1 MSNTIANIPLIC
13 IAVIAI
19 IVAVLI
25 TIIKIR
31 KTAKVSF
38 IFYLAIAVVVYASI
52 KAVIN
57 PYFNYNMY
65 LLLAIFLLIP
75 YCVLR
80 IFGKQEVVV
89 QKEEE
94 PEIVAETQKEII
106 VEDVKPEE
114 LNLIDQGEHFINL
127 AAQSF
132 SLDGDT
138 KALLDSINKTCVEVS
153 KADGGAVL
161 MVDDFD
167 DIIAVKSFIGSF
179 PPPYKLA
186 DDLPH
191 KTERISVRFKNEQFP
206 LRDNIFGEAA
216 TVGKAELLVNPTEDE
231 RVYQNGPEDFL
242 KLGSLILVPFK
253 LREKETVV
261 GLLALSRDF
270 GKTPFSENEF
280 AWVKTLVG
288 FAEVALQTTISF
300 KTYRDKK
307 ELTKES
313 DIASEIQRN
322 LVPKKLVPIAGLSIG
337 TFSEQT
343 SGVCSDVFD
352 VISARQDRYSFVLMD
367 VAGKGMNSLLVLT
380 MVRAMLR
387 LIVNTTQSAGTI
399 LSWTNRGLCSEGNLD
414 RFASVALINY
424 NPISRKIQFSTS
436 GNISVLRFSA
446 VTQSID
452 LISVT
457 CEPLGV
463 EKSSTYKDIEFSVG
477 KGDIIVTF
485 TDGVNEALNTSGKQY
500 SIEKIKNIIKENNKL
515 AGNKLADIVKADL
528 KKFIGSEMLHDDQ
541 TLLVIKIQ

>member
-1 MSNTIANIPLIC
+1 MSNTIANIPLIG
-13 IAVIAI
+13 IVVIAI
-19 IVAVLI
+19 AIAVLI
-25 TIIKIR
+25 TVIKIR
-31 KTAKVSF
+31 RTAKVSF
-38 IFYLAIAVVVYASI
+38 IFYLSIAVVIYASI
-52 KAVIN
+52 KAIIN
-57 PYFNYNMY
+57 PYLNYNFY
-65 LLLAIFLLIP
+65 LLLAMFLLIP

-80 IFGKQEVVV
+80 IFGKKEVVAEKEEETEVVV
-89 QKEEE
+89 E
-94 PEIVAETQKEII
+94 PSKEIV
-106 VEDVKPEE
+106 VEDIKPEE
-114 LNLIDQGEHFINL
+114 INLIEKGEDFISL

-132 SLDGDT
+132 SLDGDI
-138 KALLDSINKTCVEVS
+138 KALLDSINKSCIEVS

-167 DIIAVKSFIGSF
+167 DVIAVKSFFGNF

-186 DDLPH
+186 EDLPH
-191 KTERISVRFKNEQFP
+191 KPERVSIRFKNEQFP
-206 LRDNIFGEAA
+206 LRDNIFGESA
-216 TVGKAELLVNPTEDE
+216 TVGKPELLVNPKEDE
-231 RVYQNGPEDFL
+231 RVFQNGPEDFL

-253 LREKETVV
+253 LREKDTVV

-270 GKTPFSENEF
+270 GKEAFSENEF
-280 AWVKTLVG
+280 NWVKTLVG

-300 KTYRDKK
+300 KTYKEKK

-313 DIASEIQRN
+313 DIASEIQAG
-322 LVPKKLVPIAGLSIG
+322 LIPKKLVPIAGLSVG

-343 SGVCSDVFD
+343 AGVCSDVFD

-387 LIVNTTQSAGTI
+387 LIVNTTQTAGTI

-424 NPISRKIQFSTS
+424 NPINRKVQLSTS

-446 VTQSID
+446 VTQNID
-452 LISVT
+452 TISVT

-500 SIEKIKNIIKENNKL
+500 SIDKIKGIIKENNKL
-515 AGNKLADIVKADL
+515 AGNKIADLVKADL

>member
-1 MSNTIANIPLIC
+1 MSSTIANIPLIG

-19 IVAVLI
+19 VIAVLI
-25 TIIKIR
+25 TIIRIR
-31 KTAKVSF
+31 RVAKVSF
-38 IFYLAIAVVVYASI
+38 IFYLAIAVLVYASV
-52 KAVIN
+52 KAFIN
-57 PYFNYNMY
+57 PNFNYNFY
-65 LLLAIFLLIP
+65 LLLAILLLIP

-80 IFGKQEVVV
+80 IFGKQEIMVEK
-89 QKEEE
+89 KEETEIAIE
-94 PEIVAETQKEII
+94 PPKEII

-114 LNLIDQGEHFINL
+114 INLIDKGENFISL

-132 SLDGDT
+132 ALDGDT
-138 KALLDSINKTCVEVS
+138 KALLDTINKTCIEVS

-167 DIIAVKSFIGSF
+167 DVIAVKSFFGNF

-191 KTERISVRFKNEQFP
+191 KPERVSIRFKNEQFP

-216 TVGKAELLVNPTEDE
+216 TVGKAELLVRPADDE
-231 RVYQNGPEDFL
+231 RVFQNGPEDFL
-242 KLGSLILVPFK
+242 KLGSLILVPLK
-253 LREKETVV
+253 LRAKDTVV

-270 GKTPFSENEF
+270 GKEAFSENEF
-280 AWVKTLVG
+280 NWVKTLVG
-288 FAEVALQTTISF
+288 FAEVSLQTTISF
-300 KTYRDKK
+300 KTYREQK

-313 DIASEIQRN
+313 EIASEIQAG
-322 LVPKKLVPIAGLSIG
+322 LIPKKLIPVAGLSIG
-337 TFSEQT
+337 TFTAQT
-343 SGVCSDVFD
+343 AGVCSDVFD
-352 VISARQDRYSFVLMD
+352 LISARQDRYSFVLMD

-387 LIVNTTQSAGTI
+387 LIVNTTQTAGTI

-424 NPISRKIQFSTS
+424 NPISRKVQLSTS
-436 GNISVLRFSA
+436 GNISVLRYSA
-446 VTQSID
+446 ISQSVD
-452 LISVT
+452 LLSVT

-477 KGDIIVTF
+477 KDDIIVAF

-500 SIEKIKNIIKENNKL
+500 SIDKIKSIIKENNKL
-515 AGNKLADIVKADL
+515 SGNKIADVVKADL

-541 TLLVIKIQ
+541 TLLVIKVQ

>member
-1 MSNTIANIPLIC
+1 M
-13 IAVIAI
+13 
-19 IVAVLI
+19 
-25 TIIKIR
+25 
-31 KTAKVSF
+31 AKVSF
-38 IFYLAIAVVVYASI
+38 IFYLAIAVLVYASV
-52 KAVIN
+52 KAFIN
-57 PYFNYNMY
+57 PNFNYNFY
-65 LLLAIFLLIP
+65 LLLAILLLIP

-80 IFGKQEVVV
+80 IFGKQEIMVEK
-89 QKEEE
+89 KEEAEIAIE
-94 PEIVAETQKEII
+94 PPKEII

-114 LNLIDQGEHFINL
+114 INLIDKGENFISL

-132 SLDGDT
+132 ALDGDT
-138 KALLDSINKTCVEVS
+138 KALLDTINKTCIEVS

-167 DIIAVKSFIGSF
+167 DIIAVKSFFGNF

-191 KTERISVRFKNEQFP
+191 KPERVSIRFKNEQFP

-216 TVGKAELLVNPTEDE
+216 TVGKAELLVRPTDDE
-231 RVYQNGPEDFL
+231 RVFQNGPEDFL
-242 KLGSLILVPFK
+242 KLGSLILVPLK
-253 LREKETVV
+253 LRAKDTVV

-270 GKTPFSENEF
+270 GKEAFSENEF
-280 AWVKTLVG
+280 NWVKTLVG
-288 FAEVALQTTISF
+288 FAEVSLQTTISF
-300 KTYRDKK
+300 KTYREQK

-313 DIASEIQRN
+313 EIASEIQAG
-322 LVPKKLVPIAGLSIG
+322 LIPKKLIPVAGLSIG
-337 TFSEQT
+337 TFTEQT
-343 SGVCSDVFD
+343 AGVCSDVFD
-352 VISARQDRYSFVLMD
+352 LISARQDRYSFVLMD

-387 LIVNTTQSAGTI
+387 LIVNTTQTAGTI

-424 NPISRKIQFSTS
+424 NPISRKVQLSTS
-436 GNISVLRFSA
+436 GNISVLRYSA
-446 VTQSID
+446 ISQSVD
-452 LISVT
+452 LLSVT

-477 KGDIIVTF
+477 KDDIIVAF

-500 SIEKIKNIIKENNKL
+500 SIDKIKSIIKENNKL
-515 AGNKLADIVKADL
+515 SGNKIADVVKADL

-541 TLLVIKIQ
+541 TLLVIKVQ